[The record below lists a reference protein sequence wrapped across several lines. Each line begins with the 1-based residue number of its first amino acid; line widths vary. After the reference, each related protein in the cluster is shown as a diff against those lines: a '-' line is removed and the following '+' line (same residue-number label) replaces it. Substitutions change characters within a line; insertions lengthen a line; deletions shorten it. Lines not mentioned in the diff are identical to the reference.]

1 MGELAKIDSF
11 RREIAIAESIEE
23 MQALTIKGELMAEM
37 AKKLDIP
44 LKGQNELGRTR
55 IELTKKLRLIIEG
68 KFPQG
73 KHSLQKLGSEG
84 ITPNESSDARLIHNK
99 SDLK

>member
-1 MGELAKIDSF
+1 MSLQNAGITFNESSDAKIIKEE
-11 RREIAIAESIEE
+11 EILVE
-23 MQALTIKGELMAEM
+23 ELMAEM